1 MAPGLSNCGPGSSC
15 PEGSGILVP
24 WPGTEPASPALQGGF
39 LTTGPPGKPSQF
51 WLSAVN

>member
-24 WPGTEPASPALQGGF
+24 WPGTESASPALQGGF
-39 LTTGPPGKPSQF
+39 LTIGPARKSSQF